1 MPKFRVIEPEEIARA
16 RQLYEGTSLPVHDIA
31 RSLGI
36 GTTTL
41 MKRVK
46 LWGWTPRN
54 KRLAE
59 LDAAA
64 KAEVPL
70 AEVREAAAP
79 AIAVV
84 EKATLIERVRAAVES
99 EIAAIESV
107 LQRVESAQL
116 RSSDAER
123 AARTL
128 ATLVRTLKELA
139 ALERPI
145 ETETGEGSEGESRDI
160 DEFRRD
166 LAERLDRLRAGAEI

>member
-1 MPKFRVIEPEEIARA
+1 MYRDTGASFAVTPMGSPGNGKPRRARQGTLFYCGKAMPKFRVIEPEEIARA

-70 AEVREAAAP
+70 EVFRMGKNEKSGTRTGK
-79 AIAVV
+79 IA
-84 EKATLIERVRAAVES
+84 S
-99 EIAAIESV
+99 
-107 LQRVESAQL
+107 QGL
-116 RSSDAER
+116 RRPSSLTTKQIK
-123 AARTL
+123 TL
-128 ATLVRTLKELA
+128 AA
-139 ALERPI
+139 SALTQRPDHKKPP
-145 ETETGEGSEGESRDI
+145 GRK
-160 DEFRRD
+160 
-166 LAERLDRLRAGAEI
+166 